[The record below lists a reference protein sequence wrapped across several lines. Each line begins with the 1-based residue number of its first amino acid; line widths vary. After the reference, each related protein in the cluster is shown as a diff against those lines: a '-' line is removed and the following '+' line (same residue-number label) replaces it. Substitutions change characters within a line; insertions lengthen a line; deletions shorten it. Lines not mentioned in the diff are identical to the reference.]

1 MKSELHCFENKI
13 ATIFIIAIFLFFIF
27 VFIKH
32 FDHIHAALWPKV
44 SAQGE
49 PCLYKTV
56 GYITSPKDGTSTEIK
71 GWVCPTDKSIS
82 SSNR

>member
-1 MKSELHCFENKI
+1 MQQSL
-13 ATIFIIAIFLFFIF
+13 F

-32 FDHIHAALWPKV
+32 FDHIQAALWPKV

-71 GWVCPTDKSIS
+71 GWVCP
-82 SSNR
+82 SNNSQILKKR